1 MSQIETSPETWETY
15 FPYKP
20 RPLQQSFVKIISKNL
35 DRKCHMVL
43 EAANGA
49 GKTIAVLAS
58 LLPYVRAN
66 NLRIVYTARTH
77 SQIDRVIEELEN
89 ISENIPVGGIA
100 LRGRES
106 YCLNSMVK
114 KHAKGNQAVHI
125 MCKQLK
131 LAKKCSYYNNMQNE
145 ARILPVLRELTS
157 KPAKADLL
165 IEISEAAEICPAE
178 TARKL
183 LSKVDVIA
191 CSYLYMFDEGIRSS
205 FLDQMGCDLENIVLV
220 IDEAHNLPENVN
232 SISSDSLSSFSFSRA
247 IRESRNNRQDDFEEF
262 METCVE
268 YLNKKNSQLKI
279 NEEIPIDPAIFLEEI
294 ELECEIELDE
304 DFFESMID
312 IGEAIRFKLA
322 KQGKE
327 PRSSLGRV
335 GEFFYQWYE
344 SIGRKDF
351 THSIQ
356 KLKFSETRDTFVT
369 LRLDSLDP
377 STSILPVLRF
387 VDRSI
392 SMSGTI
398 GNPDAYKLLTG
409 IDKLESV
416 SNIFPSPY
424 EKGNIQTL
432 IVKDLS
438 TLYKMRSPNMW
449 KSMVKIVAA
458 LANETPTNT
467 GIFTPSY
474 VILKE
479 LMKNGLEQWIDKPI
493 FQAKSGMSSVE
504 NDKIVSKFKHHAD
517 QGGAVLCSVLGG
529 RSSEG
534 ADFPGD
540 LMQSVVVIGIPYAPP
555 NCRIDAQ
562 IEYLESKFPGMGRLL
577 AYEMPAINR
586 ASQAAGRP
594 VRGLNDRAFIIL
606 LDFRFASKKVTDFLP
621 EWLRSS
627 LKMVDNSPDEVQN
640 EATTFFSL
648 DS

>member
-1 MSQIETSPETWETY
+1 
-15 FPYKP
+15 
-20 RPLQQSFVKIISKNL
+20 
-35 DRKCHMVL
+35 
-43 EAANGA
+43 
-49 GKTIAVLAS
+49 
-58 LLPYVRAN
+58 
-66 NLRIVYTARTH
+66 
-77 SQIDRVIEELEN
+77 
-89 ISENIPVGGIA
+89 
-100 LRGRES
+100 
-106 YCLNSMVK
+106 
-114 KHAKGNQAVHI
+114 
-125 MCKQLK
+125 
-131 LAKKCSYYNNMQNE
+131 
-145 ARILPVLRELTS
+145 
-157 KPAKADLL
+157 
-165 IEISEAAEICPAE
+165 
-178 TARKL
+178 
-183 LSKVDVIA
+183 
-191 CSYLYMFDEGIRSS
+191 
-205 FLDQMGCDLENIVLV
+205 
-220 IDEAHNLPENVN
+220 
-232 SISSDSLSSFSFSRA
+232 
-247 IRESRNNRQDDFEEF
+247 
-262 METCVE
+262 
-268 YLNKKNSQLKI
+268 
-279 NEEIPIDPAIFLEEI
+279 
-294 ELECEIELDE
+294 
-304 DFFESMID
+304 
-312 IGEAIRFKLA
+312 
-322 KQGKE
+322 
-327 PRSSLGRV
+327 V

-356 KLKFSETRDTFVT
+356 KLKFSESRDTFVT

-387 VDRSI
+387 VDGSI

-398 GNPDAYKLLTG
+398 GNPEAYKLLTG

-438 TLYKMRSPNMW
+438 TLYKMRSPKMW
-449 KSMVKIVAA
+449 KSMVKIVAS

-627 LKMVDNSPDEVQN
+627 LKIVDNSPDQVQN

-648 DS
+648 ES